1 MEYLRAAV
9 RFAEDNTGLVVLFA
23 IAVALLSLFALIS
36 ILTDGVTVCAALTCM
51 IGGGFGIGA
60 LLLHAGAVQVLAFL
74 AAFCVL
80 AGAEYLLVCGVI
92 SIRKRRRMRRAQRAE
107 IERRISYT
115 LPDREN
121 SYVRARLQTAL
132 QVPDYKK
139 VSTGE
144 PVRLEYAKKLLGKVK
159 QAPLSPAERLQAEE
173 IGRVFEE
180 YLQKERWDDTDLRAV
195 NNTFSILLKLSA
207 KYAVQG

>member
-9 RFAEDNTGLVVLFA
+9 GFAQENTELVLLFIIGA
-23 IAVALLSLFALIS
+23 ALLSLFALIS
-36 ILTDGVTVCAALTCM
+36 ILTGGVTVYGALTCM

-60 LLLHAGAVQVLAFL
+60 LLLHTEEVRVLAGM
-74 AAFCVL
+74 AAFGVL
-80 AGAEYLLVCGVI
+80 AGAEYSLVCGVLA
-92 SIRKRRRMRRAQRAE
+92 IRKRREKRRAQRAE
-107 IERRISYT
+107 IERRIAYT

-121 SYVRARLQTAL
+121 SYLRDRLQTAL
-132 QVPDYKK
+132 RVPDNKK

-144 PVRLEYAKKLLGKVK
+144 PVRLEYAKKLLQKVK
-159 QAPLSPAERLQAEE
+159 QAPLLPAERLQAEE

-180 YLQKERWDDTDLRAV
+180 HLQKACWDDKDLRAV